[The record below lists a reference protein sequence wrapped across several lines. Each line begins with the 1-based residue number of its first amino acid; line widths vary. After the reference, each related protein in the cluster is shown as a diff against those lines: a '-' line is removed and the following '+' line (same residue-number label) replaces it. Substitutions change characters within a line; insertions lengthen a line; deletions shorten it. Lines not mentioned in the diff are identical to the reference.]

1 MVDIVSCKERSGG
14 GATRNLLFREWL
26 KIDHFW
32 KKIHK
37 VKSICDFE
45 KRPTQGQMELARSTT
60 LQKTTFPTNEWKA
73 LKIKDYRD
81 CFGFQEPASLLS
93 YHLLLPYASCNSSLQ
108 SFSCL
113 VCIFFS
119 IIKRWMANTQSY
131 DWGGWLVPNAVSC
144 VRLFVVIWLSL
155 CLEIHNWFM
164 VIVFEM
170 NFMWFINSNLN
181 WDLSLSLSLTTHFTR
196 DPSLLVFVV
205 MWMLL
210 EPLFH

>member
-1 MVDIVSCKERSGG
+1 M
-14 GATRNLLFREWL
+14 
-26 KIDHFW
+26 
-32 KKIHK
+32 
-37 VKSICDFE
+37 
-45 KRPTQGQMELARSTT
+45 RSTT
-60 LQKTTFPTNEWKA
+60 LQKTTFPTNERKV

-81 CFGFQEPASLLS
+81 CFGFWETASLLF
-93 YHLLLPYASCNSSLQ
+93 YNLLLPYASCNSFHQ

-170 NFMWFINSNLN
+170 NFMWFINSNLD
-181 WDLSLSLSLTTHFTR
+181 WVIGLSLSLTT
-196 DPSLLVFVV
+196 VV
-205 MWMLL
+205 SQRWIRSRWMV
-210 EPLFH
+210 EA

>member
-1 MVDIVSCKERSGG
+1 MSGRPSKSEIT
-14 GATRNLLFREWL
+14 ATVLGFGESAFLLF
-26 KIDHFW
+26 
-32 KKIHK
+32 
-37 VKSICDFE
+37 
-45 KRPTQGQMELARSTT
+45 
-60 LQKTTFPTNEWKA
+60 
-73 LKIKDYRD
+73 
-81 CFGFQEPASLLS
+81 
-93 YHLLLPYASCNSSLQ
+93 YHLLLPYASCYSSHQ

-170 NFMWFINSNLN
+170 NFMWFINSNLD
-181 WDLSLSLSLTTHFTR
+181 WDIGLSLNLTTMVSKR
-196 DPSLLVFVV
+196 WLCSR
-205 MWMLL
+205 WMVEAQRVYRKNQ
-210 EPLFH
+210 EPQSNRNSQNPP

>member
-1 MVDIVSCKERSGG
+1 MTRDAERNWWDLQLCRRPLFQKTSGRPSKSEITAIVLGFGEPSF
-14 GATRNLLFREWL
+14 LLF
-26 KIDHFW
+26 
-32 KKIHK
+32 
-37 VKSICDFE
+37 
-45 KRPTQGQMELARSTT
+45 
-60 LQKTTFPTNEWKA
+60 
-73 LKIKDYRD
+73 
-81 CFGFQEPASLLS
+81 
-93 YHLLLPYASCNSSLQ
+93 YHLLLPYASCYSSHQ

-170 NFMWFINSNLN
+170 NFMWFINSNLD
-181 WDLSLSLSLTTHFTR
+181 WDIGLSLSLTIGVREERASSKSASNFR
-196 DPSLLVFVV
+196 CSYCGIG
-205 MWMLL
+205 
-210 EPLFH
+210 